1 METDSKD
8 DAPKKT
14 RKVKKQVRKGD
25 LPIVSGTSSLDG
37 TSKIALTEKE
47 SSMVM
52 EDKLVADTEEK
63 KNELETYIYDLRAKL
78 DDQYS
83 DFASEDEKTTIKAK
97 LEATEV
103 WDWLH
108 FKLNRPTSFF
118 IWDDIDHFLQDWLYD
133 EGDDASKG
141 VYVAKIDEIRAMAG
155 PIVQRHFEKVDAD
168 RRAVQE
174 RVEAEQASKRAAEEE
189 SRKAEAEKAAQA
201 GSDQE
206 MKDANAPQA
215 EIEEAGDPK

>member
-103 WDWLH
+103 
-108 FKLNRPTSFF
+108 
-118 IWDDIDHFLQDWLYD
+118 
-133 EGDDASKG
+133 
-141 VYVAKIDEIRAMAG
+141 
-155 PIVQRHFEKVDAD
+155 
-168 RRAVQE
+168 
-174 RVEAEQASKRAAEEE
+174 
-189 SRKAEAEKAAQA
+189 
-201 GSDQE
+201 
-206 MKDANAPQA
+206 
-215 EIEEAGDPK
+215 